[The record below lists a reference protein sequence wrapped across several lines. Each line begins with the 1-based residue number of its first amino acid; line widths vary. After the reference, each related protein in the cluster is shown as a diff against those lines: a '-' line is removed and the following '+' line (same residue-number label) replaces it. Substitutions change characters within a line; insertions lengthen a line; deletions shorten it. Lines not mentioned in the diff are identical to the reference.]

1 MFFTQTPSCRR
12 AHYDSKSRSIRLS
25 PLNLTLV
32 VSLIGYSGVTAARV
46 LLSLYALELGAS
58 PAEIG
63 LLVASYFALPLVLSW
78 PIGVWADRIGS
89 RGLLMGGL
97 ITGVIGMAIP
107 WFAPN
112 LAALYLAGTLSSAA
126 FVFCNVLTQNIIGL
140 LSTPDERARN
150 FSNAS
155 LMGSGSNILGP
166 LIAGFAIDHAGHAT
180 ASLCAAGL
188 LLMAL
193 VLVAVWGGTL
203 PAGGGKRAAT
213 ASSSLRERL
222 SDKAVM
228 SVILITTLVQIG
240 QDLFMFY
247 MPIYGH
253 SIGLSASAIGAILA
267 SFATASSLVRVVLPP
282 IIKRF
287 GEEKLLA
294 STFVVAAL
302 SFVMLP
308 MSENALILGLISFCF
323 GLGMGCGMPITMMM
337 LFSRAPDGRS
347 GETIGLRQAV
357 NNFVRVITPP
367 IFGVIASVAGLLP
380 VFLVSALLMGGGALA
395 VRPKTSPDKPDDK

>member
-1 MFFTQTPSCRR
+1 MSQTPV
-12 AHYDSKSRSIRLS
+12 KEPLLS
-25 PLNLTLV
+25 PLYLTLA

-46 LLSLYALELGAS
+46 LLSLYALNLGAG

-107 WFAPN
+107 WFVPK
-112 LAALYLAGTLSSAA
+112 LPALYVAGALSGVA
-126 FVFCNVLTQNIIGL
+126 FVFCNVLAQNIIGL

-155 LMGSGSNILGP
+155 LMGSGSNVLGP

-188 LLMAL
+188 FLTAF
-193 VLVAVWGGTL
+193 VLVALWGGTL
-203 PAGGGKRAAT
+203 PGGGGKRAA
-213 ASSSLRERL
+213 AVSSSLRERL

-228 SVILITTLVQIG
+228 GIILITTLIQIG

-253 SIGLSASAIGAILA
+253 GIGLSASAIGAILA
-267 SFATASSLVRVVLPP
+267 SFASASSLVRVVLPP
-282 IIKRF
+282 LIKRV
-287 GEEKLLA
+287 GEARLLA
-294 STFVVAAL
+294 STFVIAAI
-302 SFVMLP
+302 SFVLLP
-308 MSENALILGLISFCF
+308 LSENALILGLISFCF

-337 LFSRAPDGRS
+337 LFSRAPEGRS

-367 IFGVIASVAGLLP
+367 IFGVIASIAGLLP
-380 VFLVSALLMGGGALA
+380 VFFVSAVLMGGGALV
-395 VRPKTSPDKPDDK
+395 VRPKAARSTPASE